1 MLETKAKI
9 IAAAVTCFLNNESD
23 TLEQVAEEA
32 GVSRRTLHRYFEN
45 RHDLLESC
53 KKEMLSSCNKAMIEA
68 YESDK
73 DPIAKMRNMLFAA
86 IEQGANYAF
95 IKKIYKRSNFSDV
108 DSKKEFESDNVK
120 AKWLKIMKNLQEE
133 SRINHELT
141 IPWIFDLFGS
151 IIETS
156 IYAVE
161 AGDVARNDS
170 KKFAWV
176 SFKGAIGLKE

>member
-1 MLETKAKI
+1 MKNKNIIKI
-9 IAAAVTCFLNNESD
+9 IFFYFLM
-23 TLEQVAEEA
+23 LGVAIA
-32 GVSRRTLHRYFEN
+32 G
-45 RHDLLESC
+45 D
-53 KKEMLSSCNKAMIEA
+53 I
-68 YESDK
+68 
-73 DPIAKMRNMLFAA
+73 
-86 IEQGANYAF
+86 
-95 IKKIYKRSNFSDV
+95 
-108 DSKKEFESDNVK
+108 EFESDNIK

-133 SRINHELT
+133 NRINHELT

-170 KKFAWV
+170 KKIAWI

>member
-1 MLETKAKI
+1 
-9 IAAAVTCFLNNESD
+9 
-23 TLEQVAEEA
+23 
-32 GVSRRTLHRYFEN
+32 
-45 RHDLLESC
+45 
-53 KKEMLSSCNKAMIEA
+53 MIEA
-68 YESDK
+68 YESDN
-73 DPIAKMRNMLFAA
+73 DPIAKVRNMLFAA

-95 IKKIYKRSNFSDV
+95 IKRIYKRSNFSNV
-108 DSKKEFESDNVK
+108 DSKKEFESDNIK

-133 SRINHELT
+133 NRINHELT

-170 KKFAWV
+170 KKIAWI